1 MGHPPPEIDVRLTA
15 EPIPPSLPSPP
26 PGPSCG
32 VVLEFRRIARQ
43 TRDGGPMRYV
53 VYEKMAL
60 SKMTEIATA
69 LAHNHAALGLTL
81 IHRHGPV
88 QAGET
93 VVYVAVR
100 AHTRSAAVACLN
112 DLVDVVKRDAPIW
125 RIGG

>member
-1 MGHPPPEIDVRLTA
+1 
-15 EPIPPSLPSPP
+15 
-26 PGPSCG
+26 
-32 VVLEFRRIARQ
+32 VLEFRRIARP

-69 LAHNHAALGLTL
+69 LARTHAALGLTL

-88 QAGET
+88 QVGET

-125 RIGG
+125 RVGG